1 MITNQTVLL
10 PIGDQSPAITNASS
24 PFDSPD
30 ADVILRSSDKVD
42 FRVFKMFIAF
52 ASPIFKD
59 IFALPQASK
68 GKSVGEDEMKHHLPI
83 IQMTESSRTIE
94 NLLKLC
100 YPTFTSKLPELNI
113 MEDVIA
119 LWEAADKY
127 EIEDVMKYARDALV
141 APPLIEQEAVRIF
154 ATALQNR

>member
-1 MITNQTVLL
+1 
-10 PIGDQSPAITNASS
+10 
-24 PFDSPD
+24 
-30 ADVILRSSDKVD
+30 
-42 FRVFKMFIAF
+42 MFIAF

-68 GKSVGEDEMKHHLPI
+68 GKGVGEDEMKHHLPI